1 MGCGF
6 DVGWRPRA
14 LTVSLCVMLQLDSLD
29 LLTPSQAAEVT
40 LTSGALNS
48 TSQMDQVFDRLEKGD
63 ALKNVDEF
71 FTALTEQEVSDM
83 LTLSESVAQTSFA
96 VGWHLWPDARHS
108 LQVPFPPVALF
119 LSRFPISSLL
129 WEMWWWSEP
138 LKSSALSF
146 HSLKPLTGSSGLR
159 SSWTLSFL
167 VSLQRC

>member
-1 MGCGF
+1 
-6 DVGWRPRA
+6 
-14 LTVSLCVMLQLDSLD
+14 MLQLASLD

-96 VGWHLWPDARHS
+96 VGWHL
-108 LQVPFPPVALF
+108 
-119 LSRFPISSLL
+119 
-129 WEMWWWSEP
+129 
-138 LKSSALSF
+138 
-146 HSLKPLTGSSGLR
+146 
-159 SSWTLSFL
+159 
-167 VSLQRC
+167 